1 MLKEVKTDWVEIGLG
16 YTLALGF
23 LSAVADR
30 FGFWPAE
37 VAVWGNWK
45 SFIEYT
51 KVLNPWFPPFLIPFI
66 GGFVTLLEV
75 CIALAFILRFKV
87 KQVALVSGGLLLCFA
102 VAMTLTTGLKSVFDY
117 GVLPLAFASLLL
129 AKNRK
134 E

>member
-1 MLKEVKTDWVEIGLG
+1 MLKEVKTNWVEFGLR

-30 FGFWPAE
+30 FGFWYAE
-37 VAVWGNWK
+37 VAVWGNWN

-51 KVLNPWFPPFLIPFI
+51 KVLNPWFPTFLIPFI

-75 CIALAFILRFKV
+75 CIAIAFIIRFKI
-87 KQVALVSGGLLLCFA
+87 KQTALISGGVLLCFA
-102 VAMTLTTGLKSVFDY
+102 VAMILTTGLKGVLDY
-117 GVLPLAFASLLL
+117 GVLPLAFASFLL

-134 E
+134 D